1 MNTQRKRPPPIVA
14 GKIELTQPKAGE
26 VAITYK
32 GKLGDVVLV
41 VAAGRLERWAT
52 KIAREEAFAA

>member
-1 MNTQRKRPPPIVA
+1 MSTQRKTPPPIVA
-14 GKIELTQPKAGE
+14 GKIELAQPRPGE
-26 VAITYK
+26 VSITYK